1 MNAFAEMLYEALL
14 PAMSMAWNQADEA
27 EQAQEQELKEAA

>member
-14 PAMSMAWNQADEA
+14 PALNAAWNQADAA
-27 EQAQEQELKEAA
+27 EQIEQQDLKEAA